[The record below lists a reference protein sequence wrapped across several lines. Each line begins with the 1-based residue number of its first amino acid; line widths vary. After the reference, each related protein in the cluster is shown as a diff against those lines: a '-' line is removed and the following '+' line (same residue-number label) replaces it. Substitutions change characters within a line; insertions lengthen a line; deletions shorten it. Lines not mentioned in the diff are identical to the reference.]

1 MDYHEQELERRR
13 QAAKE
18 NALRVAFPDRYK
30 AKEQDDLQTKNVE
43 AKPKARKSK
52 ATDKPVFIEQPT
64 VAVASYEEPLSVQST
79 TTNEEPLSVQSSDH
93 STDGDRRGQ

>member
-30 AKEQDDLQTKNVE
+30 ESHDISTKNVE

-64 VAVASYEEPLSVQST
+64 VAVASYEEPHGI
-79 TTNEEPLSVQSSDH
+79 QSSDH
-93 STDGDRRGQ
+93 SSDGDRRGQ

>member
-30 AKEQDDLQTKNVE
+30 ESHDISTKNVE

-64 VAVASYEEPLSVQST
+64 VAVAVASYEEPHGI
-79 TTNEEPLSVQSSDH
+79 QSSDH
-93 STDGDRRGQ
+93 SSDGDRRGQWTRRW

>member
-1 MDYHEQELERRR
+1 MDNHMDYHEQELERRR

-30 AKEQDDLQTKNVE
+30 ESHDISTKNVE

-52 ATDKPVFIEQPT
+52 AADKSVFIEQPT
-64 VAVASYEEPLSVQST
+64 QAVASY
-79 TTNEEPLSVQSSDH
+79 EEPLSVQSSDH
-93 STDGDRRGQ
+93 STDGDGRGQ

>member
-1 MDYHEQELERRR
+1 MNYHEQELERRR

-30 AKEQDDLQTKNVE
+30 ESHDISTKSVETQNVE
-43 AKPKARKSK
+43 AKPKVRKSK
-52 ATDKPVFIEQPT
+52 AADKPVFIEQPT
-64 VAVASYEEPLSVQST
+64 VAVASYEEPLSVQS
-79 TTNEEPLSVQSSDH
+79 SDH